1 MEKKDIQDGNIFM
14 MCEKVNENAYIE
26 IPKGFHLRKLKE
38 KELDLWMEFPFDND
52 EDKKIYKNFMIKYY
66 NDVYLKKKDLFF
78 NSCLVLC
85 DNEDKPV
92 STCFAWKAYDKFWTI
107 HWFKTLKHYEGKK
120 LGRAILTQVMKTIPK
135 DEYPVYLH
143 TQPGSFRAI
152 KIYSDYGFNILT
164 DEKIGKHNNDYR
176 DSLDYLKRQ
185 LGGFFKDLKFVKS
198 DETFSIEVEKHC
210 INEF

>member
-66 NDVYLKKKDLFF
+66 NDVYLIKKDLFF

-107 HWFKTLKHYEGKK
+107 HWFKT
-120 LGRAILTQVMKTIPK
+120 
-135 DEYPVYLH
+135 
-143 TQPGSFRAI
+143 
-152 KIYSDYGFNILT
+152 
-164 DEKIGKHNNDYR
+164 
-176 DSLDYLKRQ
+176 
-185 LGGFFKDLKFVKS
+185 
-198 DETFSIEVEKHC
+198 
-210 INEF
+210 

>member
-66 NDVYLKKKDLFF
+66 NDVYLIKKDLFF

-120 LGRAILTQVMKTIPK
+120 TWT
-135 DEYPVYLH
+135 
-143 TQPGSFRAI
+143 SN
-152 KIYSDYGFNILT
+152 FNSSN
-164 DEKIGKHNNDYR
+164 ENN
-176 DSLDYLKRQ
+176 S
-185 LGGFFKDLKFVKS
+185 
-198 DETFSIEVEKHC
+198 
-210 INEF
+210 